1 MLGST
6 VILSAFCA
14 LAGADGT
21 TPVNLIL
28 KKSGKICIAILTL
41 FRYTGS
47 QPALPMTRAFTV
59 SDGTGNSVGY
69 RLVGTMSFD
78 SDRQHYTAKI
88 MIDDQSFRY
97 DGMYRGGAL
106 VPLGSLDMMCV
117 PDSSAVMW
125 VYHRTSSIDATVRSI
140 EDAKSTYEESLSIT
154 SSLPPPSPAATIV
167 NTPPQIDDPV
177 DLPEVHSAIP
187 ADTGPAPFPLDE
199 TPPLDLPDPNEWCYG
214 CRKSAAGGDEVVL
227 HCADCGSMHHL
238 KCALAVN
245 PNLDPEMEWY
255 CSLCSVTKPVA
266 WSNDLLGE
274 YLMFQSS
281 PAGSFYA
288 ARVAGITSGG
298 MIRMEWYP
306 DNVFDN
312 REKPT
317 ETEFVCSREECAMVA
332 AKDPDLCYDK
342 SSMAT
347 QTPLSR
353 PPLTESR
360 QFVIDII
367 LATGTNCAVH
377 PIIADYQNWML
388 DAPQSK
394 ETRHADDFARTFSS
408 MQILPGDASLINVHG
423 TFVLGVVAAKIPESF
438 EGSPESFRQRAMVL
452 ASILFQLVILRLY
465 LRRPNQDDVQIYFLA
480 RNFTRQELQNITADD
495 PFAEAKRGKVTR
507 HLTVPEAV
515 LQAPEDSSGDQPIPL
530 HFCKTDILVRKTA
543 AARIPA
549 GFWLATAYRCQG
561 QEYSWELT
569 DPISRK
575 EMETPSVAF
584 LPHER
589 GSSPLSDA
597 PSSQMD
603 LGPLVQGEES
613 LSHSKKGLG
622 GLKRRREFDLE
633 EEDRPGSRSST
644 TVDVGLAVP
653 PCSTDYKWFPL
664 LTWA

>member
-1 MLGST
+1 M
-6 VILSAFCA
+6 
-14 LAGADGT
+14 
-21 TPVNLIL
+21 
-28 KKSGKICIAILTL
+28 
-41 FRYTGS
+41 
-47 QPALPMTRAFTV
+47 
-59 SDGTGNSVGY
+59 
-69 RLVGTMSFD
+69 
-78 SDRQHYTAKI
+78 
-88 MIDDQSFRY
+88 
-97 DGMYRGGAL
+97 
-106 VPLGSLDMMCV
+106 
-117 PDSSAVMW
+117 
-125 VYHRTSSIDATVRSI
+125 
-140 EDAKSTYEESLSIT
+140 EDASELYGYTN
-154 SSLPPPSPAATIV
+154 PAI
-167 NTPPQIDDPV
+167 
-177 DLPEVHSAIP
+177 
-187 ADTGPAPFPLDE
+187 
-199 TPPLDLPDPNEWCYG
+199 
-214 CRKSAAGGDEVVL
+214 SAA
-227 HCADCGSMHHL
+227 
-238 KCALAVN
+238 
-245 PNLDPEMEWY
+245 
-255 CSLCSVTKPVA
+255 
-266 WSNDLLGE
+266 
-274 YLMFQSS
+274 
-281 PAGSFYA
+281 
-288 ARVAGITSGG
+288 
-298 MIRMEWYP
+298 
-306 DNVFDN
+306 
-312 REKPT
+312 
-317 ETEFVCSREECAMVA
+317 
-332 AKDPDLCYDK
+332 
-342 SSMAT
+342 
-347 QTPLSR
+347 
-353 PPLTESR
+353 LTESR

-653 PCSTDYKWFPL
+653 PVRRSTRPRTQGPRL
-664 LTWA
+664 GRLILPSV

>member
-1 MLGST
+1 MLN
-6 VILSAFCA
+6 A
-14 LAGADGT
+14 LWQFIF
-21 TPVNLIL
+21 PP
-28 KKSGKICIAILTL
+28 K
-41 FRYTGS
+41 R
-47 QPALPMTRAFTV
+47 QP
-59 SDGTGNSVGY
+59 
-69 RLVGTMSFD
+69 
-78 SDRQHYTAKI
+78 
-88 MIDDQSFRY
+88 
-97 DGMYRGGAL
+97 
-106 VPLGSLDMMCV
+106 
-117 PDSSAVMW
+117 
-125 VYHRTSSIDATVRSI
+125 
-140 EDAKSTYEESLSIT
+140 E
-154 SSLPPPSPAATIV
+154 PPPLQRPRKY
-167 NTPPQIDDPV
+167 PR
-177 DLPEVHSAIP
+177 
-187 ADTGPAPFPLDE
+187 TGDARSSGQYGDAQENERFRGSDFAPGLQMQPHPAPL
-199 TPPLDLPDPNEWCYG
+199 
-214 CRKSAAGGDEVVL
+214 
-227 HCADCGSMHHL
+227 
-238 KCALAVN
+238 
-245 PNLDPEMEWY
+245 
-255 CSLCSVTKPVA
+255 
-266 WSNDLLGE
+266 
-274 YLMFQSS
+274 QSERPAF
-281 PAGSFYA
+281 PAGS
-288 ARVAGITSGG
+288 
-298 MIRMEWYP
+298 
-306 DNVFDN
+306 N
-312 REKPT
+312 
-317 ETEFVCSREECAMVA
+317 
-332 AKDPDLCYDK
+332 
-342 SSMAT
+342 
-347 QTPLSR
+347 
-353 PPLTESR
+353 
-360 QFVIDII
+360 
-367 LATGTNCAVH
+367 
-377 PIIADYQNWML
+377 
-388 DAPQSK
+388 
-394 ETRHADDFARTFSS
+394 
-408 MQILPGDASLINVHG
+408 
-423 TFVLGVVAAKIPESF
+423 
-438 EGSPESFRQRAMVL
+438 
-452 ASILFQLVILRLY
+452 